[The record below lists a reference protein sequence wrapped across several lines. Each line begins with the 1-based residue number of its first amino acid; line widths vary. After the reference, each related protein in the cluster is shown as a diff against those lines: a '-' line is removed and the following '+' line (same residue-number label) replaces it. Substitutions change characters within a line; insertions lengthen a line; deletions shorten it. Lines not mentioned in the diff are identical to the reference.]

1 MNSLLRP
8 LDAFSISP
16 RAVAPTCYV
25 NTLSKIRS
33 NPDFEPC
40 GGSSDAGAFCC
51 HKDDICLEDS
61 ICHFTSTQIV
71 QGTSGYYVGGCTDET
86 YNDPACSR
94 SCSESPRIYRGLS
107 RWESYIPF
115 GRRIPNTGYHLQQQ
129 FERVGLLLYR
139 RELASGLLQ
148 ARQSYL

>member
-25 NTLSKIRS
+25 NTLSKIR
-33 NPDFEPC
+33 NNTDFEPC

-51 HKDDICLEDS
+51 HKDDICLENS

-71 QGTSGYYVGGCTDET
+71 QGTSGYYVGGCTDKT
-86 YNDPACSR
+86 FNDPACSR
-94 SCSESPRIYRGLS
+94 SCSESTP
-107 RWESYIPF
+107 YIPRSLKMGILPF
-115 GRRIPNTGYHLQQQ
+115 DRRIPNTGYHLQQQ
-129 FERVGLLLYR
+129 FERVGLLLYGR
-139 RELASGLLQ
+139 DLASGLL
-148 ARQSYL
+148 